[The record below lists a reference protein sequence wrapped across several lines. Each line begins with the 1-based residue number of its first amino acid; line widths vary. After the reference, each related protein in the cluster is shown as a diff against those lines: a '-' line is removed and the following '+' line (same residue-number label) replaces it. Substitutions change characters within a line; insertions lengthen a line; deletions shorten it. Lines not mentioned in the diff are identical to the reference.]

1 MGIKMSKFFDPLST
15 VQVEQEALCGAE
27 IASTSAVSV
36 NNEVHGVCPK
46 CGSPMDTT
54 NITTP
59 KMDGLEAVFWC
70 GSCRVTTPKP
80 I

>member
-1 MGIKMSKFFDPLST
+1 MGIIMTKFINPLDH
-15 VQVEQEALCGAE
+15 VEVEQSALCGAE
-27 IASTSAVSV
+27 LASTSASSV

-46 CGSPMDTT
+46 CGAPMDTT

-59 KMDGLEAVFWC
+59 KMDGLESVFWC
-70 GSCRVTTPKP
+70 GTCRVTTPKP